1 MNPTIL
7 SRLIS
12 QKGLRHWHYIGGT
25 VVLVLALGCVS
36 LIYSQQAVQPK
47 SAAAVGV
54 QARSV
59 PLASETASSPTTP
72 IPAAEFSRMIQEFSE
87 AGGFFHSDNFTSNET
102 SYLHIV
108 GKLRELGIS
117 GGAYLGV
124 GPEQNFTYIAKIRPR
139 IVFLVDIRRQAI
151 IQHLLY
157 KAIFHQA
164 ENRAQFLS
172 LLFSVPLPA
181 TALDLNAQPP
191 QQGSSKDTLS
201 AGVEPAR
208 SRRAGVDSRT
218 ADGSKAEER
227 TVDPLEQLLNYIRET
242 PSSRETFV
250 SNLATVRKTIEE
262 NFHFP
267 LSPDDVQSLGYVYS
281 SFWRANLRIGFRFG
295 NGMYNYGSWGFP
307 NLADLILATDL
318 DGKRGNFL
326 ANEEDYEFVRKLQEQ
341 NRVIPVVGDFA
352 GTKALAA
359 VGNYLGKNG
368 YTVSAF
374 YTSNVEEFLYDNQ
387 VFSAFA
393 DNIRKLPI
401 SNRSVF
407 IRAVRAGWSLN
418 DHPAYMP
425 GDRMTPLL
433 QRLSVFLDDYQQGLL
448 PDYWSLVTT
457 HYIAG
462 TEPRKEAAPTHSQ

>member
-1 MNPTIL
+1 MNATIL
-7 SRLIS
+7 SRLIA
-12 QKGLRHWHYIGGT
+12 QKGVRVWHYTRGI
-25 VVLVLALGCVS
+25 VLLVLALGCVS
-36 LIYSQQAVQPK
+36 LIYSQQVARPK
-47 SAAAVGV
+47 SAAAAAGV

-59 PLASETASSPTTP
+59 PVGSESASGSTTP
-72 IPAAEFSRMIQEFSE
+72 IPASEFSRMVQEFSE

-117 GGAYLGV
+117 GGAYIGV

-139 IVFLVDIRRQAI
+139 IAFIVDIRRQAI

-157 KAIFHQA
+157 KAIFHLG

-181 TALDLNAQPP
+181 TSLDSNAQPP
-191 QQGSSKDTLS
+191 RQGPAKDTAS
-201 AGVEPAR
+201 AEMEQAR
-208 SRRAGVDSRT
+208 LQSGART
-218 ADGSKAEER
+218 AAGQKAEVN
-227 TVDPLEQLLNYIRET
+227 TADPLEQLLNYIRDT
-242 PSSRETFV
+242 PSSREAFV
-250 SNLATVRKTIEE
+250 ANLATVRKTIEE

-267 LSPDDVQSLGYVYS
+267 LSPEDVQSLGYVYS

-307 NLADLILATDL
+307 NLADLIVAKDL

-326 ANEEDYEFVRKLQEQ
+326 AEEEDYQFVRKLQEQ

-387 VFSAFA
+387 VYNAFA

-401 SNRSVF
+401 SGKSVF

-462 TEPRKEAAPTHSQ
+462 TEPHKEAAPTHAQ